1 MVYDEG
7 CVYCRT
13 DYQILSNKDE
23 ITTTGVLPFV
33 EISIPLRDGCCPI
46 WGEGG
51 GGEGNWAIP
60 DRKHFFPRTSS
71 LVKLVTRIP
80 LCILHHSKYPQC
92 RRGVLCPITNIT
104 RIANAVQAPSDC
116 QSLTLIVMIA
126 ASQFV
131 RNSQLC
137 HCH

>member
-1 MVYDEG
+1 MMLYLRVMVYDEG

-51 GGEGNWAIP
+51 GVGG
-60 DRKHFFPRTSS
+60 
-71 LVKLVTRIP
+71 
-80 LCILHHSKYPQC
+80 
-92 RRGVLCPITNIT
+92 
-104 RIANAVQAPSDC
+104 
-116 QSLTLIVMIA
+116 
-126 ASQFV
+126 
-131 RNSQLC
+131 
-137 HCH
+137 